1 MKTIIAVWGA
11 KNTGKTT
18 AILKTYEKLLDL
30 GAIIEKQ
37 TGSLNDDIYAILN
50 YKSKKIGIISMGD
63 PSPNEQESEQG
74 THLADAATE
83 ECDIIICACRTKDE
97 TLANI
102 HKTISKGYDVVWAS
116 PLSRGKY
123 NETATNER
131 VLANLFSNTLIE
143 LINNL

>member
-18 AILKTYEKLLDL
+18 VILKTYEKLLDL

-37 TGSLNDDIYAILN
+37 TGSPSNDIYAILN

-63 PSPNEQESEQG
+63 PESAQG
-74 THLADAATE
+74 DCLDKAETE
-83 ECDIIICACRTKDE
+83 NCDIILCACRTKDE

-102 HKTISKGYDVVWAS
+102 HKTVSKGYDVVWAS
-116 PLSRGKY
+116 HFSGGNKGVMPNGV
-123 NETATNER
+123 
-131 VLANLFSNTLIE
+131 VLNDLFSDALIE